1 MRPGLTGVRASAGWL
16 LGQSACALKR
26 PLQLKS
32 HRGWGLLEAILG
44 LGLLA
49 LVFAGALGL
58 QQRLADRRLGE
69 AQADAVASF
78 TQLAAQYFVAHRLE
92 IDAIMA
98 GSSADTGHNCQINVT
113 PASGVGLAAVDPQKH
128 TCAIDS
134 TLLLARGLWPSGV
147 PVDNGVARWVA
158 VFRQVQVR
166 GEATGADEVLVLSAA
181 LQNGQIK
188 TQGEVTYAGSEQ
200 SFLEQ
205 MQTSMAILGGAAG
218 FVPPGHDVGGCHY
231 NASVREAC
239 GNTWSVSLS
248 GFIDF

>member
-1 MRPGLTGVRASAGWL
+1 M
-16 LGQSACALKR
+16 
-26 PLQLKS
+26 
-32 HRGWGLLEAILG
+32 
-44 LGLLA
+44 
-49 LVFAGALGL
+49 
-58 QQRLADRRLGE
+58 
-69 AQADAVASF
+69 
-78 TQLAAQYFVAHRLE
+78 
-92 IDAIMA
+92 
-98 GSSADTGHNCQINVT
+98 
-113 PASGVGLAAVDPQKH
+113 
-128 TCAIDS
+128 
-134 TLLLARGLWPSGV
+134 
-147 PVDNGVARWVA
+147 
-158 VFRQVQVR
+158 R

-218 FVPPGHDVGGCHY
+218 FVPPGHDVGGCYY

>member
-1 MRPGLTGVRASAGWL
+1 MRPGSGGARASASGL
-16 LGQSACALKR
+16 QGQSASGRARTRGFKT
-26 PLQLKS
+26 Q
-32 HRGWGLLEAILG
+32 RGWGLLEAILG

-58 QQRLADRRLGE
+58 QQRLADRRLGA

-78 TQLAAQYFVAHRLE
+78 TQLAAQFFVAHRLE
-92 IDAIMA
+92 IDALMA
-98 GSSADTGHNCQINVT
+98 GSSADTAHLCQINVL
-113 PASGVGLAAVDPQKH
+113 PSSGLGLAALDPQKH

-147 PVDNGVARWVA
+147 PVDSGVARWVA
-158 VFRQVQVR
+158 VFRQVRVR
-166 GEATGADEVLVLSAA
+166 AEATGADEVLVLSAA

-188 TQGEVTYAGSEQ
+188 TQGEVVYAGSEQ

-205 MQTSMAILGGAAG
+205 MQASMAILGGAAG

-239 GNTWSVSLS
+239 GNTWSVTLS
-248 GFIDF
+248 DFIDF